1 MKKRCEWAKNEPN
14 LTYHDVEWGVPQH
27 DDRKLFEFLILE
39 GAQAGLSWTTILN
52 RRNGYR
58 EAFCNFDAN
67 LVSKLNQKDIEK
79 LIQNPSIIRNKLK
92 INSAINNAKHFLKIQ
107 KQFGTFDNYLWG
119 FVNYKPIKN
128 KFKTYSDLPAYT
140 ELSQKLST
148 DLKKHGF
155 TFVGPTICYAFM
167 QAVGMVNDHTANCF
181 KYLK

>member
-167 QAVGMVNDHTANCF
+167 QAIGMVDDHTANCF